1 MPKSIEEQVEDWG
14 KKQLKKTKYYTKTE
28 IINPE
33 IEKALKIAPSKKG
46 GNGSNFP
53 DIKLFIQTKSL
64 RKIPV
69 MVEVKGKK
77 GALIKVN
84 ASNEIDNIKKD
95 GSPNFTNI
103 NKYALP
109 GSRAYLTMTELDNS
123 FEIEF
128 SNISEVPMD
137 FTSEEITERFVRG
150 DKSRSKQGSGLG
162 LAIARSFTEAQG
174 GLFDITIDCDLFKVK
189 ITFPKSLENQ
199 KGIITK

>member
-46 GNGSNFP
+46 GNGNFP

-103 NKYALP
+103 NKYAVNGAIHYANAIINNSITYKEAIAVGLNGYDEP
-109 GSRAYLTMTELDNS
+109 GGRIY
-123 FEIEF
+123 EIETYYISRDNYCIPNPDKPEKLFLF
-128 SNISEVPMD
+128 STPCVILKKKGV
-137 FTSEEITERFVRG
+137 FI
-150 DKSRSKQGSGLG
+150 
-162 LAIARSFTEAQG
+162 
-174 GLFDITIDCDLFKVK
+174 CY
-189 ITFPKSLENQ
+189 SLINTLI
-199 KGIITK
+199 KFMASLPVMTA